1 MPCLSGSSVLTVV
14 AAAMLL
20 TEASSDPVIIPRRQ
34 PDPEP
39 EPNWVEKFGNQIAAG
54 LAIAAAT
61 SIVSNMMMLVS
72 VPEKLKALGDRV
84 EVLVGEMRGYRE
96 EIREVNKEMHMI
108 KLDVN
113 TLKLKD

>member
-1 MPCLSGSSVLTVV
+1 
-14 AAAMLL
+14 
-20 TEASSDPVIIPRRQ
+20 VIIPRRQ

-39 EPNWVEKFGNQIAAG
+39 EPNWVEKYCNQIAAG